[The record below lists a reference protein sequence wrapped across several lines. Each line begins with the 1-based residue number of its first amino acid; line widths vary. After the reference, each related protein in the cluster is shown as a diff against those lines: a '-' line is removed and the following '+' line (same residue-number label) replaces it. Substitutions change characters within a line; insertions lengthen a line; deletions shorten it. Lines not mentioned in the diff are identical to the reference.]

1 MWFEARLDA
10 MATVC
15 SRVIFYGKVQGV
27 FFRSNSQFKA
37 RQMGLVGTVRNLSD
51 GRVEAFVQGEKGVVE
66 EFIRWCS
73 EDMPRAHVT
82 RKDVECLDC
91 TEEFSD
97 FIIIR

>member
-1 MWFEARLDA
+1 MTYEVVLVMMIICA
-10 MATVC
+10 
-15 SRVIFYGKVQGV
+15 RVIFYGKVQGV

-37 RQMGLVGTVRNLSD
+37 HEMGIVGTVRNLSD
-51 GRVEAFVQGEKGVVE
+51 GRVEAFVQGERKKVD

-82 RKDVECLDC
+82 RKDVEYLDC
-91 TEEFSD
+91 TEEFPD